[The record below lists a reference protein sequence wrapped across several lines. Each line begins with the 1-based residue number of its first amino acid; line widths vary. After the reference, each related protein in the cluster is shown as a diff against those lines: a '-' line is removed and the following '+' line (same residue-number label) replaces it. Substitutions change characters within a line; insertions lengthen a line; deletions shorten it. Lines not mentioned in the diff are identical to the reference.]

1 MATPVIRQKGHL
13 PSKIFALPLFY
24 EKENAYYETWK
35 IVLWDHHTGNLL
47 YADGLLVD
55 GALANKYHLDAY
67 ILPVEAKGCIL
78 FLVLAV
84 MEYGIFCYCSRRSI
98 VSKNPQ

>member
-47 YADGLLVD
+47 YADGLLHEPRME
-55 GALANKYHLDAY
+55 GGHLHRTEG
-67 ILPVEAKGCIL
+67 LQQ
-78 FLVLAV
+78 
-84 MEYGIFCYCSRRSI
+84 MR
-98 VSKNPQ
+98 